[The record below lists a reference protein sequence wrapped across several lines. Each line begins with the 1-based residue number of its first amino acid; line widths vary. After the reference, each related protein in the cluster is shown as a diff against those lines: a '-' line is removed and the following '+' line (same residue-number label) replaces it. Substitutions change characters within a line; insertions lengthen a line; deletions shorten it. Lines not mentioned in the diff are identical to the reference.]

1 VEIKWLDESA
11 TETGLTATIPIVI
24 PCSDIFN
31 GNEATQRIGRQVRI
45 LSINVHAFVRH
56 NAFVTDLIADGVFNI
71 PPGIIRMVIFLDK
84 QPELL
89 DPTIIDSSGNPD
101 SLIETNFLGHLN
113 PNARSRFFVI
123 SDKFRHLGRFYNRP
137 DPPNPVDPDVNPAPT
152 IGWDEPQSVWFK
164 EYKKLDIISTWGDF
178 LSTPITNRLFVT
190 FITNIPLIHPTPITS
205 RVPFVVTY
213 DIRIRF
219 TDV

>member
-11 TETGLTATIPIVI
+11 TETGLVSTIPIVI